1 MKPLDT
7 SIRDVLIDAINSE
20 VASRAYY
27 LALAERAADA
37 AAQRKLIDLAQ
48 RQVLH
53 RNALEDRFRKLVGE
67 EPPPP
72 AEPSVEIPDDLRDID
87 TARALRIALEHERE
101 SESNFRFLSE
111 RAADPQLLRLFGELA
126 EMEWKHKAEIQAEY
140 DALRSKDD
148 PESLLFE

>member
-7 SIRDVLIDAINSE
+7 TIRDVLIDAINSE

-27 LALAERAADA
+27 LALAERAVDA
-37 AAQRKLIDLAQ
+37 GAQRKLIDLAQ

-53 RNALEDRFRKLVGE
+53 RVALEDRFRKLVGE

-72 AEPSVEIPDDLRDID
+72 ADPSVEIPDDLHDID

-101 SESNFRFLSE
+101 SESNFRF
-111 RAADPQLLRLFGELA
+111 
-126 EMEWKHKAEIQAEY
+126 
-140 DALRSKDD
+140 
-148 PESLLFE
+148 